1 MSASIGLYCNHPPKK
16 LPKSKKTPR
25 NAQYTKLLPISGRL
39 TVKWHDMY
47 FLDRFDRKDIQQTI
61 HITWWTDVTNMA
73 CRRSHTTLRLHV
85 IVPQGEKFILNYH
98 WKAMDCERD
107 QGSFKVISE
116 KPIFKLFCHF
126 RFSPLNTNVFQNKIY
141 PSDSYTTDC
150 PV

>member
-1 MSASIGLYCNHPPKK
+1 MLASIGLYCNHPPKK

-25 NAQYTKLLPISGRL
+25 KCTIYEIIANFRKINSEMTRY
-39 TVKWHDMY
+39 V

-73 CRRSHTTLRLHV
+73 CRRNHTTLRLHV

-98 WKAMDCERD
+98 WKAMDCERG